1 MGFDL
6 QNFLFDRI
14 DYCLLRVG
22 CVRSRLLFYSRHWW
36 CEWYRLRARLNTL
49 KRFFNWLDHLENEVE
64 PGGFVFDHVN
74 DISKTMQ
81 TFSRSR
87 FIILSLISA
96 KSDSIVRTLKTKSR
110 FIIFPNF
117 FPRSKDCLC
126 YAYLE
131 TLSPISVKNDWN
143 TLKILDYAY
152 IENEVGSF
160 IILFSMMRII
170 SNRLKSSLGIGGI
183 GL

>member
-1 MGFDL
+1 M
-6 QNFLFDRI
+6 
-14 DYCLLRVG
+14 
-22 CVRSRLLFYSRHWW
+22 
-36 CEWYRLRARLNTL
+36 NTL

-64 PGGFVFDHVN
+64 PGGFVFGHVN

-170 SNRLKSSLGIGGI
+170 SNRLKSLLGIGGI

>member
-1 MGFDL
+1 MMRMISPTCSVEYVEKVF
-6 QNFLFDRI
+6 QF
-14 DYCLLRVG
+14 
-22 CVRSRLLFYSRHWW
+22 
-36 CEWYRLRARLNTL
+36 
-49 KRFFNWLDHLENEVE
+49 DHLENEVE

-117 FPRSKDCLC
+117 FPIK
-126 YAYLE
+126 
-131 TLSPISVKNDWN
+131 
-143 TLKILDYAY
+143 
-152 IENEVGSF
+152 
-160 IILFSMMRII
+160 
-170 SNRLKSSLGIGGI
+170 RLPLLRVSRNFVSDFG
-183 GL
+183 

>member
-1 MGFDL
+1 M
-6 QNFLFDRI
+6 
-14 DYCLLRVG
+14 
-22 CVRSRLLFYSRHWW
+22 
-36 CEWYRLRARLNTL
+36 NTL

-117 FPRSKDCLC
+117 FPIKRLPC

-131 TLSPISVKNDWN
+131 TLAPISVKNDWN

-170 SNRLKSSLGIGGI
+170 SNRLKSSLGIEGI

>member
-1 MGFDL
+1 M
-6 QNFLFDRI
+6 
-14 DYCLLRVG
+14 
-22 CVRSRLLFYSRHWW
+22 
-36 CEWYRLRARLNTL
+36 
-49 KRFFNWLDHLENEVE
+49 
-64 PGGFVFDHVN
+64 
-74 DISKTMQ
+74 
-81 TFSRSR
+81 
-87 FIILSLISA
+87 
-96 KSDSIVRTLKTKSR
+96 RTLKTKSR

-117 FPRSKDCLC
+117 FPRSKDC